1 MEPGEV
7 PPQWWSRKPPRGIL
21 IVEDESR
28 IAKRIERLTHA
39 ILGDALQSIRHC
51 NTLQEAVTFI
61 ENNTLDLVLLDLNLN
76 GQSGFDLLTT
86 AVSKSFH
93 TIIISAYKDQAIT
106 AFEYGVLDF
115 VPKPFNRE
123 RLEQALQ
130 RMSATSTTATNAI
143 KFLAVKKRHRIQL
156 IPVKDVLYI
165 KGAGAYT
172 ELFLANGNK
181 ELHDKSLEK
190 LEQLLS
196 PSFERIHKSYL
207 VKMTEVTNISVASG
221 SKYMAELHNGERIPI
236 GRTKYKDI
244 KAKWF

>member
-1 MEPGEV
+1 MKV
-7 PPQWWSRKPPRGIL
+7 L

-28 IAKRIERLTHA
+28 IAKRIERMTRD
-39 ILGDALQSIRHC
+39 IFGDTLESLKYI
-51 NTLQEAVTFI
+51 NTLHEALPFI
-61 ENNTLDLVLLDLNLN
+61 ENNELDLVLLDLNLN
-76 GQSGFDLLTT
+76 GANGFDLLAT

-93 TIIISAYKDQAIT
+93 TIVISAYKDQAIT

-123 RLEQALQ
+123 RLEQALN
-130 RMSATSTTATNAI
+130 RTMANEKIETNEI
-143 KFLAVKKRHRIQL
+143 KFLAIKKRHRIQL
-156 IPVKDVLYI
+156 IPIEDVLYI
-165 KGAGAYT
+165 KGAGVYT
-172 ELFLANGNK
+172 ELFLADRKK

-196 PSFERIHKSYL
+196 NTFERIHKSYL
-207 VKMTEVTNISVASG
+207 VKMSEIKEIIVESG
-221 SKYMAELHNGERIPI
+221 SKYMIELKNGERIPI